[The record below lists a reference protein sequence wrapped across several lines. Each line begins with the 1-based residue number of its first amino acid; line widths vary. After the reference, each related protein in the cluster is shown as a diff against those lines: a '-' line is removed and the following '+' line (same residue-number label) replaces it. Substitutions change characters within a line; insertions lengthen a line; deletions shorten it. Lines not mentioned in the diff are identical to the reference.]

1 MDKNELKRYVTVSV
15 LFVMA
20 CIAIQNFGVFTGIIA
35 LVIEALHPMLLGCI
49 IAYVFNIIM
58 RFFEKKYFPKRENRF
73 FDITRRPVCLILSF
87 AITIA
92 VIAVILNIIVP
103 EMENAFKLIYSLT
116 PQITDEALKLKDW
129 AMDKLKEY
137 PELQKQISSIEFDK
151 SSYVDKVTDKAVEL
165 FDSAITLV
173 RSVTSTITDIIIA
186 VIFSIYLLLRKDKL
200 MRDIN
205 RIQRVL
211 FSERVNRPVN
221 HFFDTAHKTFT
232 SFFIGQFT
240 EAIILG
246 TLTFIGST
254 ILKLPYSAMTG
265 TLVGVTALIPIVGAL
280 IGAGLSAV
288 IIFTEDPRQALVF
301 LVFLIILQQIEGNLI
316 YPKVVGSSVGL
327 PGIWVLAAVTVG
339 GGIWGI
345 MGMLIGVPLAAT
357 VYKLGFELL
366 EKREEKLGIAMS
378 GNKNGKKKNDA
389 GQLTE
394 RLKKLLSSR
403 KKVGK

>member
-1 MDKNELKRYVTVSV
+1 MEKNELRRYATVAV
-15 LFVMA
+15 LLVMA
-20 CIAIQNFGVFTGIIA
+20 CLAVQNFSKLTGVIA
-35 LVIEALHPMLLGCI
+35 LVIDALHPMLLGCI
-49 IAYVFNIIM
+49 IAYIFNIIM
-58 RFFEKKYFPKRENRF
+58 RFFEKKYFPKHNERF
-73 FDITRRPVCLILSF
+73 FDATRRPVSLLLSF

-103 EMENAFKLIYSLT
+103 EMEKAFKLIYSLT
-116 PQITDEALKLKDW
+116 PQITDEAVKIKDW
-129 AMDKLKEY
+129 AIDKLKEY

-151 SSYVDKVTDKAVEL
+151 SSFVDKITDKAVEL
-165 FDSAITLV
+165 FDSAIVIV

-186 VIFSIYLLLRKDKL
+186 VIFSIYLLLRKDKIL
-200 MRDIN
+200 RDIN

-211 FSERVNRPVN
+211 FSDRVNRPVN

-254 ILKLPYSAMTG
+254 FLGLPYSAMTG

-288 IIFTEDPRQALVF
+288 IIFTEDPKQALVF

-327 PGIWVLAAVTVG
+327 PGIWVLAAVIVG
-339 GGIWGI
+339 GGIWGV
-345 MGMLIGVPLAAT
+345 MGMLLGVPLAAT

-366 EKREEKLGIAMS
+366 EKREKKLGIES
-378 GNKNGKKKNDA
+378 PDDNRNKKKKD
-389 GQLTE
+389 
-394 RLKKLLSSR
+394 RVKFIKRLLSSR